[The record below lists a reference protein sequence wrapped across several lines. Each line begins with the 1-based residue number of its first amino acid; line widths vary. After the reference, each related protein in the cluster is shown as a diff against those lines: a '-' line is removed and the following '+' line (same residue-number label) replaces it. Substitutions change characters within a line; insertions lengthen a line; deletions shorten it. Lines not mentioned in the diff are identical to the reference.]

1 MLKAISFQVSLDR
14 SNILD
19 IKEKVMLISQA
30 ESIAENMRKRAEI
43 RRNIVTRKS
52 VQEGKS
58 DRIADLCEQGADIIH
73 RLISELTKSK
83 ID

>member
-1 MLKAISFQVSLDR
+1 MLKVISFQVSLDR
-14 SNILD
+14 SDILD
-19 IKEKVMLISQA
+19 IKEKIMLIAQA

-52 VQEGKS
+52 VLEGKP

-73 RLISELTKSK
+73 RLISELTKSN